1 MSTFGN
7 MIDRIADELDRTDL
21 TTQIQKA
28 IQTAID
34 RYERKRF
41 YFNEA
46 RSLTFNTVDG
56 QEFYTS
62 SDASDIPNL
71 LFIDNVKLTVSGS
84 DKIDLERVPYSE
96 LEHDS
101 SNLTVDEGQP
111 TSYAYFAKQLRL
123 YPIPNAAYAVRVSGV
138 FSLSDLSA
146 TADTNAWMTD
156 GEALIRS
163 RAKRELLTHVIR
175 DAEGAQAMAQA
186 EAEELQ
192 SLIQATN
199 ARSSSGTITPTE
211 F

>member
-1 MSTFGN
+1 MTTFGA
-7 MIDRIADELDRTDL
+7 MQDRIADELDRTDL
-21 TTQIQKA
+21 TSQIQKA

-34 RYERKRF
+34 CYERKRF

-46 RSLTFNTVDG
+46 RSITFNTVDG

-62 SDASDIPNL
+62 ADASDIPNL
-71 LFIDNVKLTVSGS
+71 LFIDNVKLTISGS

-123 YPIPNAAYAVRVSGV
+123 YPIPDAAYAVRISGV
-138 FSLSDLSA
+138 FSLSELSA

-156 GEALIRS
+156 AEALIRS

-192 SLIQATN
+192 SLTQATN
-199 ARSSSGTITPTE
+199 ARGATGTILATE

>member
-1 MSTFGN
+1 MSSFGA
-7 MIDRIADELDRTDL
+7 MQDRIADELDRTDL
-21 TTQIQKA
+21 TSQIQKA

-46 RSLTFNTVDG
+46 RSITFNTVDG

-62 SDASDIPNL
+62 ADASDIPNL
-71 LFIDNVKLTVSGS
+71 LMIDNVKLTISGS
-84 DKIDLERVPYSE
+84 DKIDLEPRQYSE
-96 LEHDS
+96 LEYL
-101 SNLTVDEGQP
+101 SNNTTTDEGQP
-111 TSYAYFAKQLRL
+111 TAYAYYGKQLRL
-123 YPIPNAAYAVRVSGV
+123 YPIPDAAYAVRISGV
-138 FSLSDLSA
+138 FPLADLSA

-156 GEALIRS
+156 AEALIRS

-175 DAEGAQAMAQA
+175 DAEGAAAMAQA
-186 EAEELQ
+186 ESEELQ

-199 ARSSSGTITPTE
+199 ARSSTGTLLATE

>member
-1 MSTFGN
+1 MTTYGA
-7 MIDRIADELDRTDL
+7 MQDRIADELDRTDL
-21 TTQIQKA
+21 TSQIQKA
-28 IQTAID
+28 IQTAVD
-34 RYERKRF
+34 KYQRKRF
-41 YFNEA
+41 FFNEA

-71 LFIDNVKLTVSGS
+71 LMIDNVKLTISGS
-84 DKIDLERVPYSE
+84 DKVELERVPYSE

-111 TSYAYFAKQLRL
+111 TAYAYYAKQLRL
-123 YPIPNAAYAVRVSGV
+123 YPIPDAAYAVRVSGV
-138 FSLSDLSA
+138 FALSDLSA
-146 TADTNAWMTD
+146 TGDTNAWMTD
-156 GEALIRS
+156 AEALIRS

-175 DAEGAQAMAQA
+175 DAEGAAAMAQA

-192 SLIQATN
+192 SLIQETN
-199 ARSSSGTITPTE
+199 ARSSTGSIVPTE

>member
-1 MSTFGN
+1 MSTYGELQT
-7 MIDRIADELDRTDL
+7 RIADELDRTDL
-21 TTQIQKA
+21 TSQIQKA

-46 RSLTFNTVDG
+46 RSITFNTVDA

-62 SDASDIPNL
+62 ADQSDIPNL
-71 LFIDNVKLTVSGS
+71 LMIDNVKLTISGS
-84 DKIDLERVPYSE
+84 DKIDLDPRQYSE
-96 LEHDS
+96 LEYLS
-101 SNLTVDEGQP
+101 SNSTDDGGQP
-111 TSYAYFAKQLRL
+111 TAYAYYGKQLRL
-123 YPIPNAAYAVRVSGV
+123 YPIPDAAYAVRVSGV
-138 FSLSDLSA
+138 FSLADLSA

-156 GEALIRS
+156 AEALIRS

-175 DAEGAQAMAQA
+175 DAEGAAAMAQA

-199 ARSSSGTITPTE
+199 ARSSTGTLLATE

>member
-1 MSTFGN
+1 MTTLGT
-7 MIDRIADELDRTDL
+7 MMDRIADELDRSDL
-21 TTQIQKA
+21 TSQIQKA

-34 RYERKRF
+34 RYQRKRF
-41 YFNEA
+41 FFNEA

-62 SDASDIPNL
+62 ADSSDIPNL
-71 LFIDNVKLTVSGS
+71 LFIDNVKLTISGS
-84 DKIDLERVPYSE
+84 DKIDLERRQYSE
-96 LEHDS
+96 LEYDS
-101 SNLTVDEGQP
+101 ANSTNDEGQP
-111 TSYAYFAKQLRL
+111 TAYAYYNKQLRL

-138 FSLSDLSA
+138 FALSDLSA

-156 GEALIRS
+156 AEALIRS

-175 DAEGAQAMAQA
+175 DAEGATAMAQA

-192 SLIQATN
+192 SLIQETN
-199 ARSSSGTITPTE
+199 ARSGTGAIYPTE